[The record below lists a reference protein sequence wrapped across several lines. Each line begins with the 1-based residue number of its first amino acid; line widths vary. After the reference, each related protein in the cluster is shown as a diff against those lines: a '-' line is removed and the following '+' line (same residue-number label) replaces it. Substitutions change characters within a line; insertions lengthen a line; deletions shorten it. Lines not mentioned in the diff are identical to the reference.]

1 MYKEVDLKDIK
12 LNDNNLILLITATN
26 LETRILHDAIKPFDR
41 NDSIL
46 KINNGNYTY
55 FLGEFGNYLAI
66 HVQCGTMGSISRDS
80 SITTISEAITLFKP
94 KIALMI
100 GIAFGVDDV
109 EQNIGDVLVSECITP
124 YNFKKIQNGNDI
136 IRTNDAP
143 ASKLL
148 INKFKNALGWE
159 FLLKE
164 DVKAKY
170 IVAPILSGEELINDV
185 KRRDELVEE
194 KPTAKGGEM
203 EGIGLYSAS
212 DGKCEWILVKGIC
225 DFADGNKDKNKEGN
239 QILAMQSAV
248 SLCIEVFSSKTA
260 FSSINLFPIL
270 QDNEKTDFATVH
282 NLNQVLFDRY
292 DISKEEYYINRE
304 IDKTIK
310 THLNIYS
317 IWIYGKSGRGKSNII
332 LRNIIK
338 ENLDY
343 ILISLANCNGL
354 TIDDFFKE
362 IFIELSEKLEPEN
375 KTFENVNFQQ
385 SIKNIVALLEKHFK
399 NKIFYIIIDEIP
411 LGNDANYKSFTDK
424 ICSLF
429 ISNSIRSDCTQ
440 IKFVLSSIYSPVN
453 HITEFNQKIHEIVKF
468 IELNDWNHENS
479 LDLINLIEEKLKLS
493 IENEIKSDIV
503 NSSNGS
509 PRFIKKVFK
518 NSVALGG
525 LKLETYKHVIS
536 ETNRELN

>member
-1 MYKEVDLKDIK
+1 MYKEIDFKDVK
-12 LNDNNLILLITATN
+12 LNGNNLLLLITATS
-26 LETRILHDAIKPFDR
+26 LETKILHDSIKPFGE
-41 NDSIL
+41 NDFIL

-55 FLGEFGNYLAI
+55 FLGEFGNYLAV

-124 YNFKKIQNGNDI
+124 YNFKKVQNGSDT

-148 INKFKNALGWE
+148 INKFKSALGWE

-164 DVKAKY
+164 DLKAKH
-170 IVAPILSGEELINDV
+170 IIAPILSGEELINDI
-185 KRRDELVEE
+185 KRRDELVKE

-212 DGKCEWILVKGIC
+212 DGKCDWILVKGIC
-225 DFADGNKDKNKEGN
+225 DFADGNKDKNKDEN

-248 SLCIEVFSSKTA
+248 SLCIEVFSSRTA
-260 FSSINLFPIL
+260 FDSINLFPIL
-270 QDNEKTDFATVH
+270 KDTEKTELTSIH

-292 DISKEEYYINRE
+292 DQSKEEYYINRE

-317 IWIYGKSGRGKSNII
+317 LWIYGKSGRGKSNII
-332 LRNIIK
+332 LRNVIK
-338 ENLDY
+338 EKLDH

-362 IFIELSEKLEPEN
+362 MLIELSEKLEPESN
-375 KTFENVNFQQ
+375 TFENVNFQQ
-385 SIKNIVALLEKHFK
+385 SIKKIVALLEKHFK
-399 NKIFYIIIDEIP
+399 NKIVYIIIDEIP
-411 LGNDANYKSFTDK
+411 LGNDANCKSFTDK

-429 ISNSIRSDCTQ
+429 ISNSLRSDCTQ
-440 IKFVLSSIYSPVN
+440 IKFVLSSIYSPVT
-453 HITEFNQKIHEIVKF
+453 HIKEFNQKIYEIVKF
-468 IELNDWNHENS
+468 IELNDWDQENS
-479 LDLINLIEEKLKLS
+479 LDLVNLIEAKLNLS
-493 IENEIKSDIV
+493 IENEIKIEIV
-503 NSSNGS
+503 KSSNGS
-509 PRFIKKVFK
+509 PRFIKKIFK
-518 NSVALGG
+518 NSIALDG
-525 LKLETYKHVIS
+525 LKLETYKHIIS

>member
-1 MYKEVDLKDIK
+1 MYKEIDFKDVK
-12 LNDNNLILLITATN
+12 LNGNNLLLLITATS
-26 LETRILHDAIKPFDR
+26 LETKILHDSIKPFGE
-41 NDSIL
+41 NDFIL

-55 FLGEFGNYLAI
+55 FLGEFGNYLAV

-124 YNFKKIQNGNDI
+124 YNFKKVQNGSDT

-148 INKFKNALGWE
+148 INKFKSALGWE

-164 DVKAKY
+164 DLKAKH
-170 IVAPILSGEELINDV
+170 IIAPILSGEELINDI
-185 KRRDELVEE
+185 KRRDELVKE

-212 DGKCEWILVKGIC
+212 DGKCDWILVKGIC
-225 DFADGNKDKNKEGN
+225 DFADGNKDKNKDEN

-248 SLCIEVFSSKTA
+248 SLCIEVFSSRTA
-260 FSSINLFPIL
+260 FDSINLFPIL
-270 QDNEKTDFATVH
+270 KDTEKTELTSIH

-292 DISKEEYYINRE
+292 DQSKEEYYINRE

-317 IWIYGKSGRGKSNII
+317 LWIYGKSGRGKSNII
-332 LRNIIK
+332 LRNVIK
-338 ENLDY
+338 EKLDH

-362 IFIELSEKLEPEN
+362 MLIELSEKLEPESN
-375 KTFENVNFQQ
+375 TFENVNFQQ
-385 SIKNIVALLEKHFK
+385 SIKKIVALLEKHFK
-399 NKIFYIIIDEIP
+399 NKIVYIIIDEIP
-411 LGNDANYKSFTDK
+411 LGNDANCK
-424 ICSLF
+424 
-429 ISNSIRSDCTQ
+429 
-440 IKFVLSSIYSPVN
+440 
-453 HITEFNQKIHEIVKF
+453 
-468 IELNDWNHENS
+468 
-479 LDLINLIEEKLKLS
+479 
-493 IENEIKSDIV
+493 
-503 NSSNGS
+503 
-509 PRFIKKVFK
+509 
-518 NSVALGG
+518 
-525 LKLETYKHVIS
+525 
-536 ETNRELN
+536 